1 MYKSNLETPRL
12 LLRPW
17 RLSDARFLFRYA
29 RHPAVGPVAGWA
41 AHRSAAESRLVILK
55 TLSGPEIYAVVLKSV
70 GHPVGCVGLLIGRK
84 SNLALPKDEAEI
96 GYWLGVPFW
105 GRGLIPEAVRRL
117 TAHAFGDLKLQKLWC
132 GYFDGNAK
140 SQRVQEKC
148 GFRYQRT
155 IDRAPTAIEGDFRVE
170 HVSCLTIQE
179 WAALNEGNSE

>member
-1 MYKSNLETPRL
+1 
-12 LLRPW
+12 
-17 RLSDARFLFRYA
+17 
-29 RHPAVGPVAGWA
+29 
-41 AHRSAAESRLVILK
+41 
-55 TLSGPEIYAVVLKSV
+55 
-70 GHPVGCVGLLIGRK
+70 
-84 SNLALPKDEAEI
+84 
-96 GYWLGVPFW
+96 
-105 GRGLIPEAVRRL
+105 L

-132 GYFDGNAK
+132 GYYDGNIK